1 MAIMKIS
8 LLDPIAEWIEEQ
20 IRSGQYSNASDYIGH
35 LILDD
40 RKRCESLV
48 RALIEGEERGLSRRT
63 VRGIIA
69 DAKSSV
75 GGVSRP

>member
-1 MAIMKIS
+1 MATVKIS
-8 LLDPIAEWIEEQ
+8 LPDPIAEWIEEQ
-20 IRSGQYSNASDYIGH
+20 IRSGQYANAGDYIGH
-35 LILDD
+35 LIRDD
-40 RKRCESLV
+40 RKRCERLV
-48 RALIEGEERGLSRRT
+48 RALMEGEESGLSRRT